1 MKYIVKV
8 APEIT
13 IKSKPVRKQ
22 CIKLLAKNIRIHL
35 DRFDGFFEVVFL
47 WDRID
52 IHFVDLPGMNVEIQD
67 ILSNIPGIGIF
78 MEVEGFSLMDPGTPS
93 LTLPPM
99 EREESKEQKYNT
111 LVFDDIL
118 EKVSEFYLDKI
129 SGHTFVVRVNR
140 SGLHNF
146 SSIDLERYVGGGL
159 LERSE
164 NAKVK
169 LKNPDITVLIEVK
182 EDMFYVVRSSIGG
195 IWWYPVWFQEKVV
208 SLISWWFDSWVSTFS
223 MMKRGCL
230 VDYLFFNLWWS
241 AHELW
246 VKQVAYHLWETF
258 STPHKRARFITVD
271 FEEIIQELLTK
282 VHHKYRG
289 IILKR
294 LMLKVSSMIAEE
306 HYYAIVKW
314 DSLGQVSSQTLKN
327 MNVIDRASSTLVLRP
342 LISQNKQEIVDVSK
356 KIGTYDFACNMP
368 EYCGVISDK
377 PSTWAKLEKVIEEE
391 ENISSELIEKVFN
404 SLKVQF
410 VKDIIGEYASA
421 SESELDIVLD
431 TSDWDIIIDIREE
444 REKKKF
450 PLLID
455 VDIIDIPFFEI
466 NHRFKDLD
474 QSKQYLFYCE
484 KWVLSRLYWLYLREK
499 GFDNIKIFRKK

>member
-22 CIKLLAKNIRIHL
+22 CIKLLSKNIRIHL
-35 DRFDGFFEVVFL
+35 DRFDGFFEVVFR

-52 IHFVDLPGMNVEIQD
+52 INFASLPDMDEEIQS
-67 ILSNIPGIGIF
+67 ILKNIPGIGSF
-78 MEVEGFSLMDPGTPS
+78 MEVQSFPLLTPGEGWD
-93 LTLPPM
+93 
-99 EREESKEQKYNT
+99 NT
-111 LVFDDIL
+111 VVFDNIL
-118 EKVSEFYLDKI
+118 EKASEFYLDKI
-129 SGHTFVVRVNR
+129 SDHTFVVRVNR

-169 LKNPDITVLIEVK
+169 LKDPDVKVLIEVK
-182 EDMFYVVRSSIGG
+182 EDMFYIVKSNIEGV
-195 IWWYPVWFQEKVV
+195 WWYPVWFQEKVV
-208 SLISWWFDSWVSTFS
+208 SLISGGFDSGVSTFS

-246 VKQVAYHLWETF
+246 VKQVAYHLWENF
-258 STPHKRARFITVD
+258 STPHKRARFITVN
-271 FEEIIQELLTK
+271 FEEVIQELLTK

-294 LMLKVSSMIAEE
+294 FMLKISSMIAEE

-314 DSLGQVSSQTLKN
+314 DSLWQVSSQTLKN

-342 LISQNKQEIVDVSK
+342 LISHNKQEIVDISK
-356 KIGTYDFACNMP
+356 DIGTYDFACNMP

-377 PSTWAKLEKVIEEE
+377 PATGARLEVVLEEE
-391 ENISSELIEKVFN
+391 QQIAPEVLERAFS

-410 VKDIIGEYASA
+410 VKDIIGEYTSA
-421 SESELDIVLD
+421 SESELDLVLD
-431 TSDWDIIIDIREE
+431 LSGGDIIIDIREE

-450 PLLID
+450 PLIVD
-455 VDIIDIPFFEI
+455 VDIVDIPFFEI

-484 KWVLSRLYWLYLREK
+484 KGVLSRLYGLYLREK
-499 GFDNIKIFRKK
+499 GFNNIKIFRKK

>member
-1 MKYIVKV
+1 
-8 APEIT
+8 
-13 IKSKPVRKQ
+13 
-22 CIKLLAKNIRIHL
+22 
-35 DRFDGFFEVVFL
+35 
-47 WDRID
+47 
-52 IHFVDLPGMNVEIQD
+52 
-67 ILSNIPGIGIF
+67 
-78 MEVEGFSLMDPGTPS
+78 MDPGTPS

-182 EDMFYVVRSSIGG
+182 EDMFYIVKSNIEGV
-195 IWWYPVWFQEKVV
+195 WWYPVWFQEKVV
-208 SLISWWFDSWVSTFS
+208 SLISGGFDSGVSTFS

-246 VKQVAYHLWETF
+246 VKQVAYHLWENF
-258 STPHKRARFITVD
+258 STPHKRARFITVN
-271 FEEIIQELLTK
+271 FEEVIQELLTK

-294 LMLKVSSMIAEE
+294 FMLKISSMIAEE

-314 DSLGQVSSQTLKN
+314 DSLWQVSSQTLKN

-342 LISQNKQEIVDVSK
+342 LISHNKQEIVDISK
-356 KIGTYDFACNMP
+356 DIGTYDFACNMP

-377 PSTWAKLEKVIEEE
+377 PATGARLEVVLEEE
-391 ENISSELIEKVFN
+391 QQIAPEVLERAFS

-410 VKDIIGEYASA
+410 VKDIIGEYTSA
-421 SESELDIVLD
+421 SESELDLVLD
-431 TSDWDIIIDIREE
+431 LSGGDIIIDIREE

-450 PLLID
+450 PLIVD
-455 VDIIDIPFFEI
+455 VDIVDIPFFEI

-484 KWVLSRLYWLYLREK
+484 KGVLSRLYGLYLREK
-499 GFDNIKIFRKK
+499 GFNNIKIFRKK